1 MKRRVMLLCFQNQRT
16 VQQFKSGELKPAS
29 ILNLVSGD
37 AAKAVYIRSCHV
49 KTCAIGPDLELHNS
63 NYMYSNAPLFIQP
76 ESLS

>member
-1 MKRRVMLLCFQNQRT
+1 MYTFRFILLAIQTIHIQSYQT
-16 VQQFKSGELKPAS
+16 EPTS

-37 AAKAVYIRSCHV
+37 AAKAVYIWNCQV

-63 NYMYSNAPLFIQP
+63 KYIYSNAPLFIQP